1 MRVALDTNV
10 VIRLLIVDDE
20 RQALAA
26 RQILQDAD
34 QLVLPTIVLC
44 ETAWVLMRTHRFP
57 AAELVA
63 AFRRLIAL
71 QGVEVDRPTVEAGLV
86 MLSQGGD
93 FADGCILHAAAQSRC
108 DSVMTF
114 DKRFAAL
121 SQGGASLIE
130 A

>member
-10 VIRLLIVDDE
+10 LIRLLIVDDE

-26 RQILQDAD
+26 RQVLQDAD

-44 ETAWVLMRTHRFP
+44 ETAWVLKRTHRF
-57 AAELVA
+57 AASELVIA
-63 AFRRLIAL
+63 LRRLIDL
-71 QGVEVDRPTVEAGLV
+71 QGVEVDRPAVEAGLN

-93 FADGCILHAAAQSRC
+93 FADGCILHAATRSGC
-108 DSVMTF
+108 DSVVTF
-114 DKRFAAL
+114 DKTFAAL
-121 SQGGASLIE
+121 SQGGASLLG